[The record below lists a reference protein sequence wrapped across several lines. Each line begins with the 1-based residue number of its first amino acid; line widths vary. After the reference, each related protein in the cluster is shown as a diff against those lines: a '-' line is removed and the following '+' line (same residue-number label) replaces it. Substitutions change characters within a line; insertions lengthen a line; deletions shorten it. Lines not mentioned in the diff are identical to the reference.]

1 MLVKVLYQIRRH
13 YVFKDLTEN
22 TGEGDR
28 SVICSR
34 CFITFFE
41 DVADL
46 GTTRLCVEF
55 AGLNGAF
62 KNDLICALW
71 SPAGKGLTSCL
82 SFVMYNCDFVT
93 FPLVSWVRCVT

>member
-1 MLVKVLYQIRRH
+1 M
-13 YVFKDLTEN
+13 FKDLTGN

-82 SFVMYNCDFVT
+82 SFVVYNCDFVT